1 MKQKNI
7 FFNKV
12 SKIIILVAFDIIA
25 LLAAFLVALLAI
37 RILVVT
43 TFTTGAVLK
52 FLLVTIG
59 FKIIWFYIFGLY
71 KIVTRYIGLN
81 DTVRAFFAVV
91 SANALIYIHLLIN
104 HVDSVYL
111 SVVLLATPIEFLNI
125 LVPRLFER
133 LYEYFKSTIRRK
145 RIGLKRTVIIGAGAA
160 GRIVL
165 QEINAN
171 VNLSNRVVCFV
182 DDNPEKQNKYIL
194 GIPIVGSL
202 DDLEKVIIEYHVQ
215 EAIFAI
221 RELDEYR
228 QKEIIERLT
237 ALEVS
242 IKKLNLISE
251 IDDTQKAQIIDFNIE
266 DLLNREAVVLENS
279 GIKDFIKDE
288 IVLITGG
295 GGSIGSELVR
305 QVAKYQPKAIIIFD
319 FYENNAYE
327 IQMEIERHM
336 KKGMFERF
344 ELHVI
349 IGSVY
354 NKERVYEVFKTYR
367 PTIVFHAAAYKHVP
381 LMESSSKEAIR
392 TNVIGTH
399 YVVEAAIECDVKK
412 FVLVSSD
419 KAVRPTNVMGATKRF
434 AELIIS
440 NADKVSKTKFSAV
453 RFGNV
458 LGSNGSVIPLFR
470 KQIDEGGPVT
480 VTDERITR
488 YFMTIKEAVSLILQ
502 SAVYAKGG
510 EIFVLDMG
518 EPVKILDLARKMI
531 RLKNLIPD
539 KNIKIEITGLRP
551 GEKLYEEL
559 LIDVTK
565 NDHTSTEHPK
575 IFVENASEDIR
586 NLPIDELVQTIE
598 TMNND
603 DVRSMLKEII
613 KTYQISNS

>member
-7 FFNKV
+7 LFNKI

-52 FLLVTIG
+52 FLSVTIG

-111 SVVLLATPIEFLNI
+111 SVVLLATPIEFLSI
-125 LVPRLFER
+125 LAPRLFER

-194 GIPIVGSL
+194 GVPIVGSL

-266 DLLNREAVVLENS
+266 DLLNRETVVLENS

-344 ELHVI
+344 EFHVI

-381 LMESSSKEAIR
+381 LMESNSKEAIR

-399 YVVEAAIECDVKK
+399 YVVDAAIECDVKK

-575 IFVENASEDIR
+575 IYIENASEDIR

-613 KTYQISNS
+613 KSYQISNS

>member
-1 MKQKNI
+1 MKRKNI

-91 SANALIYIHLLIN
+91 SANALICIHLLIN

-228 QKEIIERLT
+228 QKDIIERLT

-279 GIKDFIKDE
+279 GINDFIKDE

-327 IQMEIERHM
+327 IQTEIERHM

-344 ELHVI
+344 EFHVI

-399 YVVEAAIECDVKK
+399 YVVDAAIECDVKK

-470 KQIDEGGPVT
+470 KQIDEGGPIT

-539 KNIKIEITGLRP
+539 KDIKIEITGLRP

-575 IFVENASEDIR
+575 IYIENASEDIS

-603 DVRSMLKEII
+603 DVRSVLKEII

>member
-1 MKQKNI
+1 MKQKNV

-336 KKGMFERF
+336 NKGMFERF
-344 ELHVI
+344 EFHVI

-354 NKERVYEVFKTYR
+354 NKERVYEVFKTYQ

-399 YVVEAAIECDVKK
+399 YVVDAAIECDVKK

-470 KQIDEGGPVT
+470 KQIDEGGPIT

-539 KNIKIEITGLRP
+539 KDIKIEITGLRP

-575 IFVENASEDIR
+575 IYIENASEDIR

-603 DVRSMLKEII
+603 DVRSVLKEII

>member
-7 FFNKV
+7 LFNKI

-52 FLLVTIG
+52 FLSVTIG

-111 SVVLLATPIEFLNI
+111 SVVLLATPIEFLSI
-125 LVPRLFER
+125 LAPRLFER

-194 GIPIVGSL
+194 GVPIVGSL

-344 ELHVI
+344 EFHVI

-381 LMESSSKEAIR
+381 LMESNSKEAIR

-399 YVVEAAIECDVKK
+399 YVVDAAIECDVKK

-565 NDHTSTEHPK
+565 NAHTSTEHPK
-575 IFVENASEDIR
+575 IYIENASEDIR

>member
-7 FFNKV
+7 FFSKV

-111 SVVLLATPIEFLNI
+111 SVVLLATPIEFLSI
-125 LVPRLFER
+125 LAPRLFER

-251 IDDTQKAQIIDFNIE
+251 INDTQKAQIIDFNIE

-344 ELHVI
+344 EFHVI

-399 YVVEAAIECDVKK
+399 YVVDAAIECDVKK

-575 IFVENASEDIR
+575 IYIENASEDIR

>member
-7 FFNKV
+7 FFSKV

-25 LLAAFLVALLAI
+25 LLAAFLLALLAI

-71 KIVTRYIGLN
+71 KIVTRYIGLI
-81 DTVRAFFAVV
+81 DSVRAFFAVV

-125 LVPRLFER
+125 LVSRFFER
-133 LYEYFKSTIRRK
+133 LYEYFKSTIRHK

-165 QEINAN
+165 EEINAN

-251 IDDTQKAQIIDFNIE
+251 INDTQKAQIIDFNIE
-266 DLLNREAVVLENS
+266 DLLNREAIVLENS

-381 LMESSSKEAIR
+381 LMESNSKEAIR

-399 YVVEAAIECDVKK
+399 YVVDAAIECDVKK

-575 IFVENASEDIR
+575 IYIENASEDIR

-613 KTYQISNS
+613 ETYQISNS